1 MRTINNAHLNCP
13 EGWDQKADDART
25 AVANGTKTVSG
36 QSKIWQALK
45 NALAECSCDKCW
57 YCEIK
62 QERSDDAV
70 DHFRPKSLYP
80 WLAFDKTN
88 FRYAC
93 TYCNSQRKNPETGE
107 TEGKGDQFPL
117 LDGTLRAEAAG
128 QEAYESPVLLDPC
141 RAQDPG
147 FLDFYDDGRPC
158 PKHKDHPVRK
168 LRAETSIKL
177 YHLDH
182 PDLNERRR
190 VLAADLK
197 QSIRTA
203 DGLFDRCD
211 AGDPAIDNAFHG
223 LIVRLSD
230 AMADKAEL
238 STFARK
244 VIAGFRDKVWIEELL
259 NTA

>member
-1 MRTINNAHLNCP
+1 MRNINNTHLNCP
-13 EGWDQKADDART
+13 IDWDQKANDAKT
-25 AVANGTKTVSG
+25 AVANGTKTVKDL
-36 QSKIWQALK
+36 SKIWSALK
-45 NALAECSCDKCW
+45 DALAECSYDKCW

-62 QERSDDAV
+62 QERSDNAV

-80 WLAFDKTN
+80 WSAFEKSN

-93 TYCNSQRKNPETGE
+93 TYCNSQRKNPETNE
-107 TEGKGDQFPL
+107 TEGKGDKFPL
-117 LDGTLRAEAAG
+117 LDETKRATSLA
-128 QEAYESPVLLDPC
+128 QEKDESPLLLDPC
-141 RAQDPG
+141 RGQDPG

-158 PKHKDHPVRK
+158 SKYKDHANRK

-182 PDLNERRR
+182 PDLVEMRK
-190 VLAADLK
+190 VLAAKL
-197 QSIRTA
+197 QESINNA

-211 AGDPAIDNAFHG
+211 TGDPAIDGAFHS
-223 LIVRLSD
+223 IIRTLSD

-238 STFARK
+238 SRFARK
-244 VIAGFRDKVWIEELL
+244 VIAGSRDKDWVEELL